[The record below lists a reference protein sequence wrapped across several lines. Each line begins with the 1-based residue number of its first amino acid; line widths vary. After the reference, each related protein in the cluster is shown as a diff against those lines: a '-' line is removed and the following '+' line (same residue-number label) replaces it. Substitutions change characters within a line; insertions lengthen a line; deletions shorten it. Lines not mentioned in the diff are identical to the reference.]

1 MIKAILAID
10 ESNAIGWSDGRLPW
24 QIPIDMK
31 RFKEL
36 TTGHT
41 ILMGFNTFKSL
52 NRPQGLPNRK
62 NLVLTRKPWAEA
74 RDFIKGDVDV
84 ISSLNWVT
92 QSIEKDGVT
101 TTRFANE
108 DLWIIGGSQVYAEAI
123 EHNIIDE
130 LHITLVHENSGADVK
145 LKDEL
150 YYWKLFMIRQRT
162 KGINWALESFWCPTV
177 EAPSPGITIIVLR
190 KQ

>member
-41 ILMGFNTFKSL
+41 VLMGFNTFKSL

-62 NLVLTRKPWAEA
+62 NLVLTRKPWSEA
-74 RDFIKGDVDV
+74 RDFIKGDVDI

-92 QSIEKDGVT
+92 QPIEKDGVT

-108 DLWIIGGSQVYAEAI
+108 DLWIIGGSQVYTKAI
-123 EHNIIDE
+123 EQNIIDE
-130 LHITLVHENSGADVK
+130 LHITLVHESSGADVK

-150 YYWKLFMIRQRT
+150 YYWKLFMIRQRS
-162 KGINWALESFWCPTV
+162 KGINWVLEWFCCPNV
-177 EAPSPGITIIVLR
+177 EAPSPGIAIIVLR

>member
-41 ILMGFNTFKSL
+41 VLMGFNTFKSL

-62 NLVLTRKPWAEA
+62 NLVLTRKPWSEA

-92 QSIEKDGVT
+92 QPIEKDGVT

-108 DLWIIGGSQVYAEAI
+108 DLWIIGGSQVYTKAI
-123 EHNIIDE
+123 EQNIIDE
-130 LHITLVHENSGADVK
+130 LHITLVHESSGADVK

-150 YYWKLFMIRQRT
+150 YYWKLFMIRQRS
-162 KGINWALESFWCPTV
+162 KGINWVLEWFCCPNV
-177 EAPSPGITIIVLR
+177 EAPSPRIAIIVLR